1 MPRISLLL
9 ADADGTLVISLS
21 ISRSIVEEHGG
32 HLWATNNSSR
42 GASFHITLPVEG
54 EPLY

>member
-1 MPRISLLL
+1 MSI
-9 ADADGTLVISLS
+9 GTLVIGSS
-21 ISRSIVEEHGG
+21 ISRSILEEHGG

-42 GASFHITLPVEG
+42 GASFHIILPIEG